1 MAFDNNKIKFLQGT
15 AEKLASLSSSEAGA
29 FYLTNDTHEL
39 YVGLGENHKP
49 VALNRWVDIVDNV
62 NDITSNEAYK
72 KEGKLYYATKEN
84 ILCTWDSTQGKWIQ
98 INPDTNTA
106 LNSVEISNGEKRDG
120 AIAYT
125 LTFKQTDK
133 SGAAVEP
140 DVTAELVIT
149 EDMVTSLVVDVKVD
163 VTATVSDNVATVTT
177 TGTGSNGDGFKV
189 KGTNGI
195 TIETE
200 EDFDGFVIDG
210 TTYDLEVSNTTV
222 QLKETEGNV
231 VGSAEFTDDDKWI
244 EVSNDN
250 GKIKVAHIGSDSA
263 TKTSGTAT
271 KLEDEDTFEVITGL
285 TIEKGHVTGYQTTE
299 YTVQDT
305 KNVIDGSIEN
315 KDEVNQLKLDT
326 KDENGT
332 VVQTDYVDVSSSLE
346 VNGQLYTIQP
356 EGVIELPEYYTKEEV
371 DSQHRAINAMVYKGV
386 IDSSNPLPSSAEI
399 GWTYKVGEEGTY
411 AGIECGVGD
420 ILIANGTEV
429 DGVLTSITWD
439 HIDTSDFEDTTYD
452 LQAKDNKITLH
463 NNVTLGNDEIVVDD
477 DDIVILTTAND
488 VLKGAHKEYT
498 ISKPAAEKEELA
510 HSEAF
515 TVITGLVDDG
525 HGHITEINTTEF
537 TLPASGDSV
546 EADATNVKLTLKDV
560 AGSAQ
565 GSIDIDAKS
574 GDPITVEGASA
585 DGKNLVA
592 TIGHSK
598 VTKNDTTGTA
608 TPEHGGTFNVIEA
621 VTYDDYGHVSGIK
634 TTTVTLP
641 EETVYEIEGPTTISK
656 EINGE
661 AKNIGV
667 KYELKNDEGATMGAP
682 IELVSDSLAIGVSGT
697 QTAVDIVW
705 GSF

>member
-1 MAFDNNKIKFLQGT
+1 MAFDNQKIKFLQGT
-15 AEKLASLSSSEAGA
+15 AAKLAGLSSSEAGA

-39 YVGLGENHKP
+39 YVGLGENQKP

-62 NDITSNEAYK
+62 NDITSNEAYR
-72 KEGKLYYATKEN
+72 KEGKLYYATQEN
-84 ILCTWDSTQGKWIQ
+84 ILCTWDSTQGTWIQ

-106 LNSVEISNGEKRDG
+106 LNSVEINEGEKRDG

-140 DVTAELVIT
+140 DVTVELVIT
-149 EDMVTSLVVDVKVD
+149 DDMVRSLVVDVKID
-163 VTATVSDNVATVTT
+163 VTATVNDNVATITT
-177 TGTGSNGDGFKV
+177 TGTGSDGDGFKV

-210 TTYDLEVSNTTV
+210 TTYGLEVSNTTV

-231 VGSAEFTDDDKWI
+231 VGSAEFTDDNKWI
-244 EVSNDN
+244 EVSNNN

-271 KLEDEDTFEVITGL
+271 KLEDEDKFEVVTGL

-305 KNVIDGSIEN
+305 KNTVEGSIET
-315 KDEVNQLKLDT
+315 KDEVKQLKLET
-326 KDENGT
+326 KNENGE
-332 VVQTDYVDVSSSLE
+332 VVATEYVDISSSLE
-346 VNGQLYTIQP
+346 VNGQLYIIQP
-356 EGVIELPEYYTKEEV
+356 EGAIELPEYYTKEET
-371 DSQHRAINAMVYKGV
+371 DAQHRAINAMVYKGIV
-386 IDSSNPLPSSAEI
+386 DSSNPLPSSAEI

-411 AGIECGVGD
+411 AGITCGVGD

-429 DGVLTSITWD
+429 DGILTSITWD

-463 NNVTLGNDEIVVDD
+463 NNVTLENDEIVVDD

-488 VLKGAHKEYT
+488 VLKGVHKEYT

-537 TLPASGDSV
+537 TLPASGDIV

-560 AGSAQ
+560 DGQVQ
-565 GSIDIDAKS
+565 GSIDLDDDDVI
-574 GDPITVEGASA
+574 IVEGAST

-592 TIGHSK
+592 TIKHVE
-598 VTKNDTTGTA
+598 VTKSDTTGTA
-608 TPEHGGTFNVIEA
+608 APEHGGTFNVIETI
-621 VTYDDYGHVSGIK
+621 TYDNYGHVSGVK

-641 EETVYEIEGPTTISK
+641 AETVYEIDGPTA
-656 EINGE
+656 IN
-661 AKNIGV
+661 KGV
-667 KYELKNDEGATMGAP
+667 KYELKNDEGATMGDP
-682 IELVSDSLAIGVSGT
+682 IEVISDSLTVAVSGT

>member
-1 MAFDNNKIKFLQGT
+1 MANVMFKRGLHKDLPW
-15 AEKLASLSSSEAGA
+15 SSAVNGA
-29 FYLTNDTHEL
+29 FYLTTDSDRLYIGKEDGTLADLNKYVKIIESLADGSTLPTGQEGDFLYIKDSNILAVYSNNTWKQINVNTNDT
-39 YVGLGENHKP
+39 
-49 VALNRWVDIVDNV
+49 V
-62 NDITSNEAYK
+62 NDIEFTDGEKITIGEGDNEKSAIKYTL
-72 KEGKLYYATKEN
+72 KL
-84 ILCTWDSTQGKWIQ
+84 TQKDVNGQ
-98 INPDTNTA
+98 VING
-106 LNSVEISNGEKRDG
+106 SNGQPMVLNAD
-120 AIAYT
+120 
-125 LTFKQTDK
+125 LT
-133 SGAAVEP
+133 
-140 DVTAELVIT
+140 IT
-149 EDMVTSLVVDVKVD
+149 EDMVTSLVVNVEVD
-163 VTATVSDNVATVTT
+163 VEATVANNVAIVTT
-177 TGTGSNGDGFKV
+177 TGAGANGNGFKV
-189 KGTNGI
+189 KGQDGI
-195 TIETE
+195 TITTE

-210 TTYDLEVSNTTV
+210 TTYELGVNNTTV

-250 GKIKVAHIGSDSA
+250 GKIKVAHIGDNSA

-271 KLEDEDTFEVITGL
+271 KLEDEDEFEVITGL

-305 KNVIDGSIEN
+305 KNVVEGSIES

-332 VVQTDYVDVSSSLE
+332 VVQTDYVDISSSLE
-346 VNGQLYTIQP
+346 VNGQLYTVQP
-356 EGVIELPEYYTKEEV
+356 EGIIELPEYYTKEEV

-386 IDSSNPLPSSAEI
+386 VDSSNLLPSSAEI

-411 AGIECGVGD
+411 AGVECGVGD

-463 NNVTLGNDEIVVDD
+463 NNVTLGNDEIVVED

-498 ISKPAAEKEELA
+498 ISKPAAEQEELA

-525 HGHITEINTTEF
+525 YGHITEINTTEF
-537 TLPASGDSV
+537 TLPASGDIV

-560 AGSAQ
+560 DGQVQ
-565 GSIDIDAKS
+565 GSIDLDDDDVI
-574 GDPITVEGASA
+574 IVEGAST

-592 TIGHSK
+592 TIKHAE
-598 VTKNDTTGTA
+598 VTKSDTTGTA
-608 TPEHGGTFNVIEA
+608 APEHGDTFNVIETI
-621 VTYDDYGHVSGIK
+621 TYDNYGHVSGVK

-641 EETVYEIEGPTTISK
+641 AETVYEIDGPTA
-656 EINGE
+656 IN
-661 AKNIGV
+661 KGV
-667 KYELKNDEGATMGAP
+667 KYELKNDEGATMGDP
-682 IELVSDSLAIGVSGT
+682 IEVISDSLTVAVSGT

>member
-1 MAFDNNKIKFLQGT
+1 
-15 AEKLASLSSSEAGA
+15 
-29 FYLTNDTHEL
+29 
-39 YVGLGENHKP
+39 
-49 VALNRWVDIVDNV
+49 
-62 NDITSNEAYK
+62 
-72 KEGKLYYATKEN
+72 
-84 ILCTWDSTQGKWIQ
+84 
-98 INPDTNTA
+98 
-106 LNSVEISNGEKRDG
+106 
-120 AIAYT
+120 
-125 LTFKQTDK
+125 
-133 SGAAVEP
+133 
-140 DVTAELVIT
+140 
-149 EDMVTSLVVDVKVD
+149 
-163 VTATVSDNVATVTT
+163 
-177 TGTGSNGDGFKV
+177 
-189 KGTNGI
+189 
-195 TIETE
+195 
-200 EDFDGFVIDG
+200 
-210 TTYDLEVSNTTV
+210 
-222 QLKETEGNV
+222 
-231 VGSAEFTDDDKWI
+231 
-244 EVSNDN
+244 
-250 GKIKVAHIGSDSA
+250 
-263 TKTSGTAT
+263 
-271 KLEDEDTFEVITGL
+271 
-285 TIEKGHVTGYQTTE
+285 
-299 YTVQDT
+299 
-305 KNVIDGSIEN
+305 
-315 KDEVNQLKLDT
+315 
-326 KDENGT
+326 
-332 VVQTDYVDVSSSLE
+332 
-346 VNGQLYTIQP
+346 
-356 EGVIELPEYYTKEEV
+356 VIELPEYYTKEEV

-386 IDSSNPLPSSAEI
+386 VDSSNPLPSSAEI

-477 DDIVILTTAND
+477 DDIVILTTTND
-488 VLKGAHKEYT
+488 VLKGVHKEYT

-560 AGSAQ
+560 AGSVQ

-574 GDPITVEGASA
+574 GDPITVEGASS

-598 VTKNDTTGTA
+598 VTKNDTTSTVA
-608 TPEHGGTFNVIEA
+608 PEHGSTFDVIEA
-621 VTYDDYGHVSGIK
+621 VTYDDYGHVNGIK

-641 EETVYEIEGPTTISK
+641 EETVYEIEGPATIDK
-656 EINGE
+656 
-661 AKNIGV
+661 GV

-682 IELVSDSLAIGVSGT
+682 IELVSDSLTIGVSGT